1 MEEKKLTD
9 EEIVRALEH
18 CCGVNG
24 HICDR
29 ECVFW
34 KMHKEISELR
44 MNCQDYMNAFA
55 LDLIKRLQQRVS
67 ILEAD
72 NDDYKMKLAENEL
85 VSIDWHN
92 EQVGHLEE
100 ENAELQKQVDE
111 LKAENGRLHKIIV
124 EEMVSVKA
132 VRVAKSCPT
141 AMKMLAES
149 VGCVQKDTAK
159 EIIQWIKLNGIL
171 EYGGYVI
178 HDSTIEQMCKK
189 YGVEVE

>member
-9 EEIVRALEH
+9 EEIARAILQQIE
-18 CCGVNG
+18 
-24 HICDR
+24 
-29 ECVFW
+29 
-34 KMHKEISELR
+34 
-44 MNCQDYMNAFA
+44 YNAGIPYIDEWLKVKTVQFA
-55 LDLIKRLQQRVS
+55 DILNFIYRLQQRVS

-100 ENAELQKQVDE
+100 ENAELQKQ
-111 LKAENGRLHKIIV
+111 A
-124 EEMVSVKA
+124 VKY
-132 VRVAKSCPT
+132 
-141 AMKMLAES
+141 
-149 VGCVQKDTAK
+149 TAK
-159 EIIQWIKLNGIL
+159 EIIQWIKRNGTL
-171 EYGGYVI
+171 QYGGYVI